1 MPMHNASRYVEDSV
15 RSVISQTFQDW
26 ELLVVDDAST
36 DDSRT
41 IVQQYAQQDSRVKLL
56 RNAHPSGNPA
66 SPRNVGVEAAQG
78 RYIAFLDSDDVWLPN
93 KLERQLPLFERD
105 DTVIVYSDYEKMT
118 DSGKRSNRVVHAPR
132 EVGYRQLL
140 KGNVIGNLTGIYDT
154 GKVGKHYFQVIHHE
168 DYPMWLAI
176 LKTSGK
182 KARNVGEVLAVYRVR
197 EQSVS
202 ARKLSILFWQWDI
215 YRKIEHFGIARS
227 AYLYANYAV
236 RAFYKSLI

>member
-1 MPMHNASRYVEDSV
+1 MPMHNASRYVEDSL
-15 RSVISQTFQDW
+15 RSVVAQTFKDW

-36 DDSRT
+36 DDSRS
-41 IVQQYAQQDSRVKLL
+41 IVERYAANDLRIRLL
-56 RNAHPSGNPA
+56 HNQHPSGNPA

-93 KLERQLPLFERD
+93 KLERQLPLFERH

-154 GKVGKHYFQVIHHE
+154 QKVGKHYFRVIHHE
-168 DYPMWLAI
+168 DYPMWLEI
-176 LKTSGK
+176 LNTSGM

-202 ARKLSILFWQWDI
+202 ANKFGILFWQWDI
-215 YRKIEHFGIARS
+215 YRKVEHFGFFHS
-227 AYLYANYAV
+227 LYLYANYAV
-236 RAFYKSLI
+236 RAFAKRLI

>member
-1 MPMHNASRYVEDSV
+1 MPMHNSSRYVEDSV
-15 RSVISQTFQDW
+15 CSVIAQTYKDW

-36 DDSRT
+36 DDSIT
-41 IVQQYAQQDSRVKLL
+41 IVERYAKKDSRVKLL
-56 RNAHPSGNPA
+56 RNEHPSGNPA
-66 SPRNVGVEAAQG
+66 SPRNVGVRAAQG
-78 RYIAFLDSDDVWLPN
+78 RYIAFLDSDDVWLPE
-93 KLERQLPLFERD
+93 KLEKELPLFDRE

-118 DSGKRSNRVVHAPR
+118 DSGLRSNRIVYAPR
-132 EVGYRQLL
+132 EVGYSQLL

-154 GKVGKHYFQVIHHE
+154 QKVGKHYFRVIHHE
-168 DYPMWLAI
+168 DYPMWLEI

-202 ARKLSILFWQWDI
+202 AQKLSILFWQWNI
-215 YRKIEHFGIARS
+215 YRKVEHFGILRS

-236 RAFYKSLI
+236 RAFYKRLI